1 MSDCIRSV
9 LKMESADIDMDN
21 LISLVEER
29 PVIWDKTRE
38 TYKDRNETRN
48 AWKEIF
54 SELRPDFDELEAT
67 EKNNFGKYK
76 I

>member
-1 MSDCIRSV
+1 
-9 LKMESADIDMDN
+9 MDN
-21 LISLVEER
+21 LISLVEQR
-29 PVIWDKTRE
+29 SVIWDKTLE

-54 SELRPDFDELEAT
+54 LELKPDFEDLNAT
-67 EKNNFGKYK
+67 EKNSFGKYK